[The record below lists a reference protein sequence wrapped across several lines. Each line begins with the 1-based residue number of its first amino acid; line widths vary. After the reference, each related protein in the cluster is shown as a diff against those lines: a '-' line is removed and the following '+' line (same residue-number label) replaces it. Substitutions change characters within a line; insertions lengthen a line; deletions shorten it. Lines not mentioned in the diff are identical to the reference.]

1 MSIAVHWNN
10 SQTCYCHA
18 NVHIIYHDGA
28 WAVSPGYSLISLT
41 SILSITRLFNWKPV
55 TISTS
60 PPYFFWITLDLFS
73 SSFLSHIYLS
83 VGIIFFSSF
92 FPIGISSSSPCYTST
107 ICWLLCRFSWSGSL
121 IDCSDHSLPLIPLNC
136 FLWDKAFEIYYPF
149 NFCLTSTAVT

>member
-18 NVHIIYHDGA
+18 NVHIIYHDRA

-60 PPYFFWITLDLFS
+60 PQFLLDYPGSVQLLFS
-73 SSFLSHIYLS
+73 KSYLS
-83 VGIIFFSSF
+83 ICGYHFLLLFHSYWYQFFIPVLYFHYMLTPVQVLLIRKSDRLLWPFSPSYSTELPPMRQGLWNLLSF
-92 FPIGISSSSPCYTST
+92 
-107 ICWLLCRFSWSGSL
+107 
-121 IDCSDHSLPLIPLNC
+121 
-136 FLWDKAFEIYYPF
+136 
-149 NFCLTSTAVT
+149 